1 MKNSCLY
8 DERWNPNNDVVG
20 DIRKNITNMV
30 LMLDDVRAGFEDHD
44 SSSCFFPSFM
54 KVGRKV
60 RKISSSLQYREVEIS
75 FQVTIFLSSFDDV
88 TK

>member
-8 DERWNPNNDVVG
+8 DERWNPNDDVVG

-30 LMLDDVRAGFEDHD
+30 FDADDVRAGFENHD
-44 SSSCFFPSFM
+44 SSPCFSFLV

-60 RKISSSLQYREVEIS
+60 RKISSSLQYYEVEIS
-75 FQVTIFLSSFDDV
+75 FQVTIFLSSLDDD